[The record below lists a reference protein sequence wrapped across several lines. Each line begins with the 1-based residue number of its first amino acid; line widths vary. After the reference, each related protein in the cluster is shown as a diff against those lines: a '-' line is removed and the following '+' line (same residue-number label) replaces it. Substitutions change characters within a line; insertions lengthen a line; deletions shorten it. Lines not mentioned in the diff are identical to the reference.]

1 MVVVVNELFVGVV
14 DRIVVVYVVV
24 GYASNCDKFCPSF
37 VVCFCSETHRER
49 KILRASE
56 RYHLSLL
63 NKRLANNISLFLFLS
78 LSVCVYLC
86 VYFYSECINARI
98 TICLSLSYY
107 TYYAPSSSLLFSPS
121 TFKNFLFFFS
131 GFFSPFF
138 SPRFLSAFVGV
149 RRCSG
154 KLSRTVG
161 SSATNNAVCA

>member
-1 MVVVVNELFVGVV
+1 MVVNELFVGVV
-14 DRIVVVYVVV
+14 DRIVVVYV
-24 GYASNCDKFCPSF
+24 GYASNCDNKFYPSS

-63 NKRLANNISLFLFLS
+63 NKRLANNISLFLSFS
-78 LSVCVYLC
+78 LCVYLC

>member
-14 DRIVVVYVVV
+14 DRIVVVYV
-24 GYASNCDKFCPSF
+24 GYASNCDNKFYPSS

-63 NKRLANNISLFLFLS
+63 NKRLANNISLFLSLS
-78 LSVCVYLC
+78 LCVYLC

>member
-14 DRIVVVYVVV
+14 DRIVVVYV
-24 GYASNCDKFCPSF
+24 GYASNCDNKFYPSS

-63 NKRLANNISLFLFLS
+63 NKRLANNISLFLS
-78 LSVCVYLC
+78 LGVCVYLC

>member
-63 NKRLANNISLFLFLS
+63 NKRLANNISLFLS
-78 LSVCVYLC
+78 LSVCV
-86 VYFYSECINARI
+86 
-98 TICLSLSYY
+98 CLSMRV
-107 TYYAPSSSLLFSPS
+107 
-121 TFKNFLFFFS
+121 FLF
-131 GFFSPFF
+131 
-138 SPRFLSAFVGV
+138 
-149 RRCSG
+149 
-154 KLSRTVG
+154 
-161 SSATNNAVCA
+161 